1 MSLKKL
7 HHLEHQ
13 EMMQLQDNKDHLEI
27 LPPPD
32 NNMRQEFA
40 VKDPEMVVIKRSGLL
55 YQKMQIIKSLVMFA
69 VKLHVK
75 VLL

>member
-1 MSLKKL
+1 MKRLL
-7 HHLEHQ
+7 
-13 EMMQLQDNKDHLEI
+13 DNKGHQEI

-32 NNMRQEFA
+32 SNVHQEFV
-40 VKDPEMVVIKRSGLL
+40 VKDHEMVVIRRSGLL
-55 YQKMQIIKSLVMFA
+55 YLPRLAIRLLVMFA